1 MLDPLQFRIRVIRPT
16 LAALELGGP
25 AAETLLLGTALAE
38 SRLTYLHQVGGGPAL
53 GVYQCEPATHADLWA
68 GYIGHVD
75 GLAPKV
81 RGLMSDRPPLEQ
93 LVTNLAYATAIARLH
108 YRRVREALPAA
119 GDAAALSS
127 YHKRYYNTAL
137 GAADPLRNEP
147 LFRQAIAAC

>member
-1 MLDPLQFRIRVIRPT
+1 MLDLMQFRVRVIRPT

-25 AAETLLLGTALAE
+25 AAENLLLGTALAE
-38 SRLTYLHQVGGGPAL
+38 SRMSYLFQAGGGPAL
-53 GVYQCEPATHADLWA
+53 GLYQCEPATHADLWA
-68 GYIGHVD
+68 NFIEPT
-75 GLAPKV
+75 GLAPRV

-108 YRRVREALPAA
+108 YRRVREPLPAA
-119 GDAAALSS
+119 GDAAALSR